1 MVDLPP
7 FQALLDE
14 HAADLARFVR
24 AMVGPV
30 DADDVFQDTVVAAL
44 RAYPSLRHA
53 DNLRG
58 WLFTI
63 AHRKVHRPGPPAVP
77 VAGGA
82 GPRPRRRGRARERGG
97 PGVVGTAAEPATVDH
112 GWEEPDPVLWAAVR
126 RLPPRQRDRVVA
138 RFVLDLPYREVGE
151 LVGCS
156 EAAARQNVREALPK
170 LQHELQEEL
179 TRD

>member
-1 MVDLPP
+1 MADLPP
-7 FQALLDE
+7 FQALLDD

-24 AMVGPV
+24 ALAGPG

-44 RAYPSLRHA
+44 RGYPALRHA

-63 AHRKVHRPGPPAVP
+63 ARRQVIDRARRRARAPAVLAL
-77 VAGGA
+77 VTADAGSSPA
-82 GPRPRRRGRARERGG
+82 
-97 PGVVGTAAEPATVDH
+97 VTEPASTDPE
-112 GWEEPDPVLWAAVR
+112 WSEPDPALWAAVR
-126 RLPPRQRDRVVA
+126 RLPPRQRDCVAA

-156 EAAARQNVREALPK
+156 EAAARQNVREALRK
-170 LQHELQEEL
+170 LQEEL
-179 TRD
+179 TDA